1 MEQKSNALES
11 TRVVIIGSGFVGS
24 TAAFAILAQGISSEV
39 VLIDVNKEK
48 CIGEILDLEQAASF
62 VPRAKIWAGDY
73 SDCADA
79 DIIVITAGVGQKPG
93 QTRMEIA
100 DVDAKIMKEII
111 SNIRPYATNAI
122 ILVVSNPLD
131 VMTYVALKESGLPK
145 QKVFGTGTTLDSARL
160 RYYLGNEFHLDPEN
174 IEAYILGEHGDTSVP
189 IISHM
194 NVMGE
199 SLTNFPEYSEDKVQK
214 AFFNARD
221 AAYEII
227 KRKGATYYAIAFV
240 IARMVRAILDDEGHA
255 FPVSTLLEGEFGL
268 HDVCLSVPALV
279 GRSGI
284 QKIIP
289 LTLSEF
295 EQEQL
300 QKSAQAIKSVIDTV
314 LPK

>member
-39 VLIDVNKEK
+39 VLIDTNKEK
-48 CIGEILDLEQAASF
+48 CIGEVLDLEQAASF
-62 VPRAKIWAGDY
+62 VPRAKVWAGDY
-73 SDCADA
+73 ADCANA

-131 VMTYVALKESGLPK
+131 VMTYVALKESGFPK

-160 RYYLGNEFHLDPEN
+160 RYYLGGEFHLDPEN

-199 SLTNFPEYSEDKVQK
+199 SLANFPEYSEEKVRK
-214 AFFNARD
+214 AFLSARD
-221 AAYEII
+221 SAYEII

-279 GRSGI
+279 GRSGV

-300 QKSAQAIKSVIDTV
+300 QKSAQAIRSVIDTV

>member
-1 MEQKSNALES
+1 MEQKSNVLES

-24 TAAFAILAQGISSEV
+24 TAAFAILAQGIASEV
-39 VLIDVNKEK
+39 VLIDANKEK
-48 CIGEILDLEQAASF
+48 CAGEVLDLEQAASF
-62 VPRAKIWAGDY
+62 VPRAKVWAGDY
-73 SDCADA
+73 ADCADA
-79 DIIVITAGVGQKPG
+79 DVIVITAGVGQKPG

-111 SNIRPYATNAI
+111 SNLRPYATNAI

-199 SLTNFPEYSEDKVQK
+199 SLENFPEYSEEKVQK
-214 AFFNARD
+214 AFLSARD

-279 GRSGI
+279 GRSGV

-289 LTLSEF
+289 LTLSEL
-295 EQEQL
+295 EQERL
-300 QKSAQAIKSVIDTV
+300 QKSAQAIRSVIDTV